1 MVFSFRCGK
10 VVFHWRW
17 MTFSLFKLSDP
28 FLVLRFTQFGTS
40 NKASGINL
48 GQVTLLHFIDEC
60 VCYNSLHQW
69 QFYGSRLDS
78 RLIFWEIKSLSWCK
92 IVFDVLTVLETV
104 AGFRADATL
113 LSQEGSVFV
122 LLSCCFSVLVGN
134 SLLSSFLIGVYFCCY
149 LNSNVLDRR
158 MDRSGVPGCFSG
170 RSWLWGVNP

>member
-28 FLVLRFTQFGTS
+28 FLVLRFTLFGTS
-40 NKASGINL
+40 NKASEINS

-78 RLIFWEIKSLSWCK
+78 RFIFWEISIVMQNCIWRLNRFRNCCWLSGRCDAPESGG
-92 IVFDVLTVLETV
+92 I
-104 AGFRADATL
+104 GF
-113 LSQEGSVFV
+113 
-122 LLSCCFSVLVGN
+122 C
-134 SLLSSFLIGVYFCCY
+134 SSFLLFFCSSWEFFVVIVSDWS
-149 LNSNVLDRR
+149 LFLLLLKLE
-158 MDRSGVPGCFSG
+158 
-170 RSWLWGVNP
+170 RSWQARGSFGSSWLFLRS